1 MMSTTHISVTA
12 SGAKQ
17 VKFLVDLPAGST
29 GIDFE
34 TGKRFDGG
42 QTIEAAAPLARMPL
56 FVRAGAIVPRTVVQ
70 QYVDEQPG
78 APLTI
83 DVYTGADGSF
93 SLYEDAGRDY
103 GYERGEFSRI
113 PLAWNQRSG
122 ELTIGAREGAYP
134 GMQAGREI
142 RVRWI
147 DGPRADAGAV
157 EPGADASVR
166 YDGKALVVKKR

>member
-1 MMSTTHISVTA
+1 MNRPRLRPALLALLACAVVA
-12 SGAKQ
+12 AACGKKGPPLPPLVLLPNPPGEVAA
-17 VKFLVDLPAGST
+17 VRRGERVDLSFPVPSANTDRSTPA
-29 GIDFE
+29 DLE
-34 TGKRFDGG
+34 R
-42 QTIEAAAPLARMPL
+42 
-56 FVRAGAIVPRTVVQ
+56 
-70 QYVDEQPG
+70 
-78 APLTI
+78 I

-93 SLYEDAGRDY
+93 SLYEDTGRDY

-142 RVRWI
+142 HVRFI

-157 EPGADASVR
+157 EPKADTSVR
-166 YDGKALVVKKR
+166 YDGKPLVVKKR